1 MKAEVIRVLKY
12 LFSSL
17 SAFVID
23 ICIFHLMVL
32 LLKGHSGYYIFI
44 STFISR
50 VISSIYSFTINKK
63 LVFKNKGRTWDS
75 FIKFVI
81 LCVIQM
87 CLSATLVNGIYRLIK
102 VNESLIKICVDSVLF
117 VFSYLAQRYV
127 VFIAKDG

>member
-1 MKAEVIRVLKY
+1 MKAEAIRVLKY

-32 LLKGHSGYYIFI
+32 LLKEYSGCYIYI

-50 VISSIYSFTINKK
+50 VLSSIYSFTINKK
-63 LVFKNKGRTWDS
+63 LVFKDKSRTRNS
-75 FIKFVI
+75 FVKFVI

-102 VNESLIKICVDSVLF
+102 VNESIIKICVDSVLF
-117 VFSYLAQRYV
+117 IISYLAQKYI
-127 VFIAKDG
+127 VFSPKNK